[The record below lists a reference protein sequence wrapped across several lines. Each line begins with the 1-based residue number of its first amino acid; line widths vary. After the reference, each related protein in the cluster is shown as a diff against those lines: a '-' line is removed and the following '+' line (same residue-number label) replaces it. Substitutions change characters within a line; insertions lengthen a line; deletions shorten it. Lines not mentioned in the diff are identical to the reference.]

1 MAVSEAQKKASNKY
15 NKEHMATLGCKVT
28 KEQAQAFKNHCKSRG
43 STTNKVLRD
52 FVLDSIEPE
61 ALNGS
66 AEPAAPDETA
76 PEEQADKKG
85 VYTL

>member
-1 MAVSEAQKKASNKY
+1 MAVREAQKKASKKY

-28 KEQAQAFKNHCKSRG
+28 KEQAQAFKNHCKSKG

-66 AEPAAPDETA
+66 AEPEAPDEA
-76 PEEQADKKG
+76 PPAHEQG
-85 VYTL
+85 G

>member
-61 ALNGS
+61 A
-66 AEPAAPDETA
+66 PDEA
-76 PEEQADKKG
+76 PPAHEQG
-85 VYTL
+85 G

>member
-28 KEQAQAFKNHCKSRG
+28 KEQAQAFKNHCKSKG

-52 FVLDSIEPE
+52 FVLDSI
-61 ALNGS
+61 
-66 AEPAAPDETA
+66 EPAAPDETA

-85 VYTL
+85 VCTL